1 MSETLTNGRKSG
13 SSNKVGMA
21 DGSGGAVVG
30 AALLLTLSMIVANS
44 KEKWETSGRGAE
56 WRGFGITTEKD
67 FAPYSVP

>member
-1 MSETLTNGRKSG
+1 MGESLAHLTKLVWRM
-13 SSNKVGMA
+13 VVV
-21 DGSGGAVVG
+21 VVG

>member
-1 MSETLTNGRKSG
+1 MGESLAHLTKLVWR
-13 SSNKVGMA
+13 M
-21 DGSGGAVVG
+21 VVVVVE